1 MFDNNNPQLI
11 SFENNTKIKTIK
23 DLEKFLLFPGINNLF
38 KNCSSL
44 GTEYIESTGE
54 TNYTELNIPKS
65 VNTFNSGSFI
75 GTNYTNIKFPVNNII
90 LGKSPNDKTIG
101 YNFDLN
107 SQVFGNMSK
116 LQGILNIPK
125 GVDIQNL
132 QEFYN
137 IGNYGQGIQVVL
149 DTDSGLG
156 ITEYN
161 TFGGWFQNSK
171 ILSLAKTQEELEI
184 GKIKIPSYY
193 TTIAPGALHNISGV
207 NTYKVYTNNVK
218 IISGLFGGQKEYS
231 NTNCSLLD
239 IGKSCTYIYGDSG
252 NSINSEYT
260 VICRAKVPPI
270 LGINDPKLE
279 AINSNLT
286 ENEKL
291 MYPFK
296 NGIKHLYVPDESVDL
311 YKNDIKY
318 TNSYTTYMEYNKQK
332 INRTQSS
339 GNVRC
344 WDGIE
349 IKERNIGW
357 SRFKDVIK
365 PLSEY
370 VEP

>member
-1 MFDNNNPQLI
+1 MLNIGNKKLKDANIGTTPLDSIYLVSTLIWRKEYVQWYDPEFKRVILEKYNNGKQFRTKDELNLVVFSKMFDNNNPQLI

-149 DTDSGLG
+149 DTDLGLG

-161 TFGGWFQNSK
+161 TFGGW
-171 ILSLAKTQEELEI
+171 
-184 GKIKIPSYY
+184 
-193 TTIAPGALHNISGV
+193 
-207 NTYKVYTNNVK
+207 
-218 IISGLFGGQKEYS
+218 
-231 NTNCSLLD
+231 
-239 IGKSCTYIYGDSG
+239 
-252 NSINSEYT
+252 
-260 VICRAKVPPI
+260 
-270 LGINDPKLE
+270 
-279 AINSNLT
+279 
-286 ENEKL
+286 
-291 MYPFK
+291 
-296 NGIKHLYVPDESVDL
+296 
-311 YKNDIKY
+311 
-318 TNSYTTYMEYNKQK
+318 
-332 INRTQSS
+332 
-339 GNVRC
+339 
-344 WDGIE
+344 
-349 IKERNIGW
+349 
-357 SRFKDVIK
+357 SRFKDIIK